1 MTKDQLHTAFKIE
14 LDKSGNMGYPAFLPE
29 EIDYWLDKALYQVI
43 SNKFTGNNTLKQ
55 PFEKSVKRISDL
67 KGLIYTAILPG
78 VKEDNIN
85 KIVFTNAFDG
95 KLFYVQ
101 AVLSVDDKIIT
112 NVDLVEHANAKQF
125 LQTYDNTPWIE
136 TPVAVIEN
144 KNLTVYVDPISMI
157 GEKYK
162 IELTY
167 VMKPITFSDVSANEQ
182 YQYLGDNVLQEIV
195 SRATALA
202 LENIESPRVQTKTQL
217 NQIDE

>member
-67 KGLIYTAILPG
+67 KGLIYTAIIPG
-78 VKEDNIN
+78 VKEDNVN

-112 NVDLVEHANAKQF
+112 NVDLVEHTNAKQF

-144 KNLTVYVDPISMI
+144 KNLIVYVDPISMI
-157 GEKYK
+157 GETYE

-167 VMKPITFSDVSANEQ
+167 VIKPITFSEVSATEQ

>member
-125 LQTYDNTPWIE
+125 L
-136 TPVAVIEN
+136 
-144 KNLTVYVDPISMI
+144 
-157 GEKYK
+157 
-162 IELTY
+162 
-167 VMKPITFSDVSANEQ
+167 
-182 YQYLGDNVLQEIV
+182 
-195 SRATALA
+195 
-202 LENIESPRVQTKTQL
+202 
-217 NQIDE
+217 

>member
-67 KGLIYTAILPG
+67 KGLIYTAIIQG
-78 VKEDNIN
+78 VKEDNVN

-112 NVDLVEHANAKQF
+112 NVDLVEHTNAKQF

-144 KNLTVYVDPISMI
+144 KNLIVYVDPISMI
-157 GEKYK
+157 GETYE

-167 VMKPITFSDVSANEQ
+167 VMKPITFSDVSATEQ